1 MIKEPKDIKG
11 DVKEIFTP
19 FGELIAENLAEEL
32 EAKGGLLVPKESY
45 VKNYTQKIVH
55 AIEEGLEKRKNHLQ
69 RAAKILEIEHAALP
83 KVEKERLEEEMK
95 TILQKMASSVNQREE
110 KKEKTI
116 SFLSKE
122 TLIWIY
128 QIGSAYAAK
137 GLQEDALAIFQML
150 TILHPDSSDFW
161 VAQGIIEK
169 TLHQESDALIS
180 FSMAIAANPKAN
192 TSVDTT
198 GMTNAKTRAAS
209 ADKKVISWQG
219 ILADTKKTQATLLA
233 QGADNLV
240 QAKKDMG
247 TICKSGY

>member
-180 FSMAIAANPKAN
+180 FSMAIAANPKNPAPYYN
-192 TSVDTT
+192 MALIYHDLHNQDEAQKALQSLE
-198 GMTNAKTRAAS
+198 A
-209 ADKKVISWQG
+209 VIKSENRTDLQSSLNHLKEKIQESQG
-219 ILADTKKTQATLLA
+219 GGK
-233 QGADNLV
+233 
-240 QAKKDMG
+240 
-247 TICKSGY
+247 